1 MRNRVGTG
9 QRDAECNTA
18 VVADE
23 RSDFRRLRANEL
35 VWSSDYLLDGRLGLQ
50 LWDGPGGF
58 QARTFTKPVYRM
70 RAATVSPT
78 ASTRPSRDK
87 RNNR

>member
-9 QRDAECNTA
+9 RRDAECNTA

-58 QARTFTKPVYRM
+58 QARTFTKPAYR
-70 RAATVSPT
+70 RRGASIPGT
-78 ASTRPSRDK
+78 ASTRPSQDK
-87 RNNR
+87 RNHR